1 MTSVPAGAG
10 SGIGFH
16 EVELGPGVLAG
27 FTDRHGG
34 AGTAPYDTLNLG
46 ARVGDD
52 PGTVARNRGLVA
64 DRVGARVAFV
74 QPVHGADV
82 LVVRSGDQPVP
93 DAGFDVL
100 VSTTPD
106 VAVAAIAADCVP
118 VLLADPVARVVAAAH
133 VGRRGL
139 VAGAVDA
146 ALDALVALGADAGR
160 LAAAVGPAIAGVS
173 YEVPAELRDEVAA
186 TVPESRSTTSW
197 GTPGLDLPAGV
208 EARLRARGVRVRR
221 SARDTFT
228 DPDLFSYRRDGATG
242 RLAGVVRLLP
252 PGADG

>member
-1 MTSVPAGAG
+1 MTTVDPGAG

-27 FTDRHGG
+27 WTDRHGG
-34 AGTAPYDTLNLG
+34 RGGAPYDTLNLG

-52 PGTVARNRGLVA
+52 PDVVARNRALVA

-74 QPVHGADV
+74 QPVHGAEV
-82 LVVRSGDQPVP
+82 LVVTAADQQVP

-118 VLLADPVARVVAAAH
+118 VLLADPEARVVAAAH

-139 VAGAVDA
+139 VAGAALA
-146 ALDALVALGADAGR
+146 ALDALVGLGADPAR
-160 LAAAVGPAIAGVS
+160 VVAAVCPAIAGRS
-173 YEVPAELRDEVAA
+173 YEVPVELRDEVAEV
-186 TVPESRSTTSW
+186 VPAARATTSW
-197 GTPGLDLPAGV
+197 GTPALDLPAGV
-208 EARLRARGVRVRR
+208 EAQLRHRGVRVERV
-221 SARDTFT
+221 ARDTFT
-228 DPDLFSYRRDGATG
+228 DPDLFSFRRDGTTG

-252 PGADG
+252 DASR